1 MEGERETFIPRLQMY
16 FCLPLNEKN
25 GRIRMR
31 EMNFQKRKESWLMY
45 LQHMCFAFIHR
56 KQGEFKKK
64 WRLQSLLLHRRSGAF
79 QPWKS
84 FYGSMSNLDLP
95 FFEMFIFW
103 GAFHTREESKTFYP
117 NFEGI
122 THFRFI
128 SLYFFHNYGE
138 KANKLTRFYQIQGIL
153 EMTVNPNINHSKKFS
168 SRKKSFIPHL
178 KLHFRGRRGTFNFLK
193 WKNFHSG
200 KFENELFPSVFSKMD
215 SDQKPQDQSARS
227 LKFNVFKLL
236 ILREPEKGIKFVSE
250 IEPKQKW
257 WNEFLLFW

>member
-1 MEGERETFIPRLQMY
+1 
-16 FCLPLNEKN
+16 
-25 GRIRMR
+25 
-31 EMNFQKRKESWLMY
+31 
-45 LQHMCFAFIHR
+45 
-56 KQGEFKKK
+56 
-64 WRLQSLLLHRRSGAF
+64 
-79 QPWKS
+79 
-84 FYGSMSNLDLP
+84 
-95 FFEMFIFW
+95 
-103 GAFHTREESKTFYP
+103 
-117 NFEGI
+117 
-122 THFRFI
+122 
-128 SLYFFHNYGE
+128 
-138 KANKLTRFYQIQGIL
+138 
-153 EMTVNPNINHSKKFS
+153 MTVNPNINHSKKFS

-257 WNEFLLFW
+257 